1 LPPALSADRAVR
13 ITLEGR
19 IGEDTQRMSTAAS
32 VRAPGAGDR
41 VADILQAACRV
52 VVRDGAH
59 ALRMAEVAR
68 EAGVSKALL
77 HYYFSTRQELVRAA
91 FAHSS
96 ELWDQGVQVRLD
108 RAANG
113 AAKVELYLLASVD
126 SSEPYNEQ
134 RALWNEVWSSL
145 RVDSELRPLVQDA
158 YNAWMRRLVSLIE
171 EGRSDGSVPKE
182 VSARRA
188 GRRLAVFADGLDS
201 MLYLSLTDRR
211 KARRLLRE
219 SIGRELRVR
228 PR

>member
-1 LPPALSADRAVR
+1 VKIR
-13 ITLEGR
+13 IVS
-19 IGEDTQRMSTAAS
+19 DVAS
-32 VRAPGAGDR
+32 VRASGAGER

-91 FAHSS
+91 FAYSS
-96 ELWDQGVQVRLD
+96 DLWDEGVRGRLD
-108 RAANG
+108 RAPNG
-113 AAKVELYLLASVD
+113 AAKVEVYLLASLD
-126 SSEPYNEQ
+126 SNEPFNEQ

-145 RVDSELRPLVQDA
+145 RVDSDLRPLVQDA
-158 YNAWMRRLVSLIE
+158 YRAWMQRLIALIE
-171 EGRSDGSVPKE
+171 EGRSDGSVPKD
-182 VSARRA
+182 VSARQA

-201 MLYLSLTDRR
+201 MLYLSLTDRA

-219 SIGRELRVR
+219 SIERELTA
-228 PR
+228 